1 MAQRTQPLLPID
13 GTSLG
18 HAGGDTW
25 DYGGTDFIV
34 AAATSAMNKLLMV
47 VSCAFKPEF
56 KKKRKTNNKP
66 TRYKSGKIYLNSFF
80 IFLCD
85 RSKTDKDNE
94 PAVCLFEYE
103 FVKCFTLSFYFICND
118 VLL

>member
-25 DYGGTDFIV
+25 DYAGTDFIV

-56 KKKRKTNNKP
+56 KKKKNKQQTNTIQIWQDLFKQ
-66 TRYKSGKIYLNSFF
+66 LLHSFM
-80 IFLCD
+80 
-85 RSKTDKDNE
+85 
-94 PAVCLFEYE
+94 
-103 FVKCFTLSFYFICND
+103 
-118 VLL
+118 